1 MRLGW
6 RSWLIATAL
15 LLWLGMGML
24 AISSAWATGAPI
36 WLWVATLTTGL
47 LLPLASLAM
56 LKPLPRPPGVPAGM
70 IYTRSRG
77 WLLAYS
83 LGLLM
88 LFSVLLLLTPL
99 LCSAIMTEAQAEWAA
114 GKFVKSLFFGLSV
127 LVLMVAVL
135 LVPCV
140 GYWMLL
146 RPAWQRRRWPFAVL
160 SDADLWI
167 DGHLL
172 AWSVAGPVSLIS
184 MRAGNLIE
192 IITLAKPIVIQLMPL
207 AGSAQ
212 ALIAAIEAHLPHAR
226 RSG

>member
-15 LLWLGMGML
+15 LLWLGLGMV
-24 AISSAWATGAPI
+24 AMASAWAVGAPI
-36 WLWVATLTTGL
+36 WLWAAALTAGL
-47 LLPLASLAM
+47 VLPLASLAM
-56 LKPLPRPPGVPAGM
+56 LKPLSRPADLPAGM
-70 IYTRSRG
+70 MFTRSRG

-83 LGLLM
+83 LGLLI
-88 LFSVLLLLTPL
+88 LFSALLLLTPL
-99 LCSAIMTEAQAEWAA
+99 LSSAIMTAAQVEWAA
-114 GKFVKSLFFGLSV
+114 GKLVKSLFFGLSA
-127 LVLMVAVL
+127 LVLMLVAL

-167 DGHLL
+167 DGHRL
-172 AWSVAGPVSLIS
+172 AWSVAGPVSLTR

-192 IITLAKPIVIQLMPL
+192 IITPATPIVIQLMPL
-207 AGSAQ
+207 AGSTQ
-212 ALIAAIEAHLPHAR
+212 ALIAAIEARLPHAR
-226 RSG
+226 RGG